1 MAISLISGLNSIQ
14 YVDVDALLPNPEN
27 TLSQDIE
34 FDGVVNAL
42 KCQKFMTSET
52 IQTQI
57 KTNYIVSGGDTLTAI
72 LIDEDNVQTNL
83 SVSLVANFTDELND
97 KITAFYQFDIVGQS
111 EGVYRIEIKGVFDG
125 DIKYKHSE
133 PFLLVQ
139 GVTRFRRTLDDKF
152 TYEHIPNHYKI
163 IARNNENQN
172 FNYWGGDFE
181 VIVWVEGV
189 NGKPQ
194 SGGEVEVYDNLG
206 NLSKLESIDQHIYE
220 LKTAD
225 IPQYL
230 ILKIQSLFGLDFI
243 TMNDKEYVTEDN
255 GEAEYFGNYTPGVLT
270 INLTQAFVVGIN
282 SDDQGFVVPT
292 NEDMADAKVLV
303 IRDASGSHQLE
314 MSGGYMLNSYTLE
327 MDSAIGTSASIK
339 VGTISGGNDV
349 VRREDLNDSRRV
361 ASAMRNYVNLSNPDN
376 ALVFYVEITG
386 VGASATVRLQT
397 IINKQ

>member
-14 YVDVDALLPNPEN
+14 YVDVDALLPNPGN
-27 TLSQDIE
+27 TLSKDIE

-57 KTNYIVSGGDTLTAI
+57 KTNYIVSGGDTLTAT

-83 SVSLVANFTDELND
+83 SVSLVADFTDELND
-97 KITAFYQFDIVGQS
+97 KITAFYQFDVVGQS
-111 EGVYRIEIKGVFDG
+111 EGAYRIEIKGVFDG
-125 DIKYKHSE
+125 DTKYKQSE
-133 PFLLVQ
+133 PFQLVQ
-139 GVTRFRRTLDDKF
+139 GGTRFRNTLDDKF
-152 TYEHIPNHYKI
+152 SYEYILNHYKI

-282 SDDQGFVVPT
+282 SDDQGFAVPT
-292 NEDMADAKVLV
+292 NEDMDLAKILQLNN
-303 IRDASGSHQLE
+303 ASGTGDFDVTAGYSLHQVNVVLK
-314 MSGGYMLNSYTLE
+314 S
-327 MDSAIGTSASIK
+327 GTSIFLK
-339 VGTISGGNDV
+339 LGTTPGGD
-349 VRREDLNDSRRV
+349 EILDEWE
-361 ASAMRNYVNLSNPDN
+361 LSTLGELITFDIGFMGDFDN
-376 ALVFYVEITG
+376 TWKIYWSLVG
-386 VGASATVRLQT
+386 VGASAGLAMTT
-397 IINKQ
+397 IVAKQQ